1 MDMKTCIVI
10 LRKSVDAMRLCVFL
24 LAWGWAFA
32 CVHAQVP
39 GDTTAM
45 AARQYATS
53 LRSDEGAA
61 TFGEWVEEM
70 GLSDGSVDLSAVQD
84 LYLPEPR
91 MDYVR
96 VTGTSTIPTS
106 KRTVYR
112 VWIEMYDGEGHYFRK
127 PALLKGQGG
136 YSLRFPKRNFSLQF
150 CNDEW
155 NEEGSSTFTF
165 GEWVEQ
171 DGFHVKAFYTD
182 FLRGI
187 GEVGYKLF
195 HRLVA
200 DRAPYPQRQGVQA
213 DGRARCV
220 PDGFP
225 CMVWLEEDFYGLCS
239 WQLKKSRKNMGM
251 QKANAT
257 HVHLDGNVSDANLF
271 DGVIK
276 WNQFEVRNP
285 QGLYMADGNSY
296 DNNSPG
302 VLMGTDSPYYILDS
316 DGADTR
322 AAKERSACVKETPFM
337 DFLALPPIRFRG

>member
-70 GLSDGSVDLSAVQD
+70 GLSDGAVDLSAVQD

-91 MDYVR
+91 MAYVR

-165 GEWVEQ
+165 GE
-171 DGFHVKAFYTD
+171 
-182 FLRGI
+182 
-187 GEVGYKLF
+187 
-195 HRLVA
+195 
-200 DRAPYPQRQGVQA
+200 
-213 DGRARCV
+213 
-220 PDGFP
+220 
-225 CMVWLEEDFYGLCS
+225 
-239 WQLKKSRKNMGM
+239 
-251 QKANAT
+251 
-257 HVHLDGNVSDANLF
+257 
-271 DGVIK
+271 
-276 WNQFEVRNP
+276 
-285 QGLYMADGNSY
+285 
-296 DNNSPG
+296 
-302 VLMGTDSPYYILDS
+302 
-316 DGADTR
+316 
-322 AAKERSACVKETPFM
+322 
-337 DFLALPPIRFRG
+337 

>member
-32 CVHAQVP
+32 CVHAQVS

-70 GLSDGSVDLSAVQD
+70 GLSDGAVDLSAVQD

-91 MDYVR
+91 MAYVR

-200 DRAPYPQRQGVQA
+200 DRAPLSAAPGCAGRWPGSL
-213 DGRARCV
+213 RARWFSLYGVAGRGLLWPLLLATQEKSQEHGHAEGQCH
-220 PDGFP
+220 P
-225 CMVWLEEDFYGLCS
+225 CAS
-239 WQLKKSRKNMGM
+239 
-251 QKANAT
+251 
-257 HVHLDGNVSDANLF
+257 
-271 DGVIK
+271 
-276 WNQFEVRNP
+276 
-285 QGLYMADGNSY
+285 
-296 DNNSPG
+296 
-302 VLMGTDSPYYILDS
+302 
-316 DGADTR
+316 
-322 AAKERSACVKETPFM
+322 
-337 DFLALPPIRFRG
+337 